1 METKSIKV
9 NEEQFIK
16 PVNDVEL
23 IKTLLLPK
31 YDDEGELSDWAKSEL
46 ERSRKTSEREY
57 VSLEDIKKKRLSM
70 KQK

>member
-16 PVNDVEL
+16 LVNDVEL

-31 YDDEGELSDWAKSEL
+31 YDDEGELSDWAKEEL
-46 ERSRKTSEREY
+46 KKAREESVDDY
-57 VSLEDIKKKRLSM
+57 TSLEDL
-70 KQK
+70 